1 MRQPNG
7 QMGKCMFNTTK
18 DRDDIPVIDLTNLF
32 SNELEGHRKLAQDI
46 SQALQY

>member
-1 MRQPNG
+1 
-7 QMGKCMFNTTK
+7 MGRWPSEFNTTK